1 MAFLVGG
8 ANSAADTGYDI
19 DNSLRF
25 NYADVA
31 FLANTTGSAGSDRIF
46 TFSYWTKRSTIADS
60 DGQGNNYVLNC
71 STGSFNDNN
80 FMGMQ
85 LMSTDLSRLSTW
97 YSDTDIRTAGVL
109 RDPSAWYHIV
119 LSVDTT
125 QATDTNRVKI
135 YVNGSIASL
144 SQADYPDQNHDY
156 DAVGT
161 SGADFIIGA
170 ANNGS
175 AYYDHL
181 HGYLADFYFID
192 GTAYAASDFGETDE
206 DSGIWKPKKASVT
219 YGTNGFFLEFKETGT
234 NQDSS
239 GIGADTSGNDNH
251 FAVTNL
257 AATDQ
262 TTDTPTNNF
271 ATLRIAQAPANSTVV
286 LTEGNCD
293 FDYTQDGSNTRD
305 GQNHCVSNIAMS
317 SGKWYMECKVL
328 ESVEA
333 VVGIV
338 NMSRRAY
345 DAEIQNWYGVYLA
358 DGRKVVQDYTGQSV
372 NYSTYGSAFSTDDI
386 VMVALDMDNK
396 NIYWGKDGS
405 WGDGSGNFDEASPH
419 TAHAITTN
427 FLTVDGDGENVV
439 FSFFSNSSGA
449 SPRFQVNFGN
459 PHFSISSGNAD
470 ANGYGN
476 FEFAVPTNYYA
487 LCTKNLAE
495 YG

>member
-271 ATLRIAQAPANSTVV
+271 CTLNPLWSGAGGTLS
-286 LTEGNCD
+286 EGN
-293 FDYTQDGSNTRD
+293 TKVVVGSSEYGPVLGT
-305 GQNHCVSNIAMS
+305 IAMT
-317 SGKWYMECKVL
+317 SGKWYWEVL
-328 ESVEA
+328 CTDFNYWRSGIADVTLPLTTTWNLGYESSPDNAVYRDSGYVVKNAVNVLSSQPSLAVDETVSVAFDADSGKIWFAQDGAWINSGDPAAGSNEA
-333 VVGIV
+333 TSVTAGE
-338 NMSRRAY
+338 SYYPATS
-345 DAEIQNWYGVYLA
+345 
-358 DGRKVVQDYTGQSV
+358 DGSSITS
-372 NYSTYGSAFSTDDI
+372 STY
-386 VMVALDMDNK
+386 
-396 NIYWGKDGS
+396 
-405 WGDGSGNFDEASPH
+405 
-419 TAHAITTN
+419 
-427 FLTVDGDGENVV
+427 
-439 FSFFSNSSGA
+439 SF
-449 SPRFQVNFGN
+449 NFGN
-459 PHFSISSGNAD
+459 PPYAISSSQAD
-470 ANGYGN
+470 DNGYGN
-476 FEFAVPTNYYA
+476 FEFDVPAGFYA

>member
-1 MAFLVGG
+1 MAFLIGG

-25 NYADVA
+25 NDGDTAYLSRTPSSSGSRTIATVSFWVKRSELGDESYLLEASSSTSPFNMTRVR
-31 FLANTTGSAGSDRIF
+31 FSDSDELIIDNTLNGSAANGFYFQSDRL
-46 TFSYWTKRSTIADS
+46 Y
-60 DGQGNNYVLNC
+60 
-71 STGSFNDNN
+71 
-80 FMGMQ
+80 
-85 LMSTDLSRLSTW
+85 
-97 YSDTDIRTAGVL
+97 
-109 RDPSAWYHIV
+109 RDVSAWYHIFFSIDV
-119 LSVDTT
+119 TEAN
-125 QATDTNRVKI
+125 ATDGWKL
-135 YVNGSIASL
+135 YVNGVQQTKALTYWVQNANLEI
-144 SQADYPDQNHDY
+144 SQDDVEMNIGRRHDNSTDQY
-156 DAVGT
+156 D
-161 SGADFIIGA
+161 
-170 ANNGS
+170 
-175 AYYDHL
+175 
-181 HGYLADFYFID
+181 GYLAEYHYID
-192 GTAYAASDFGETDE
+192 GTIKAYTDFGEFDE
-206 DSGIWKPKKASVT
+206 DSGIWKPKEYTGGS

-239 GIGADTSGNDNH
+239 GIGADTSGEDNH
-251 FAVTNL
+251 LAVTNL

-293 FDYTQDGSNTRD
+293 FDYTQDGSNARD

-372 NYSTYGSAFSTDDI
+372 VYSTYGSAFSTDDI